1 MAPRSP
7 SLPNHVERS
16 LLQQIRANQSIRLD
30 FPYSKPTLARLAAKG
45 WIEEIL
51 SKGGQPNY
59 RITEVGEEAF
69 KAKLPTER

>member
-1 MAPRSP
+1 MALRSP
-7 SLPNHVERS
+7 SLPNHIERS

-51 SKGGQPNY
+51 SQGGQPNY
-59 RITEVGEEAF
+59 RITVAGDAAF
-69 KAKLPTER
+69 KAKIPTER